1 MEKPEYIEIDKRSAV
16 ALTEIGYV
24 VGYRGEEFTLGEGSD
39 AERRFWKRYGKAY
52 LTRNGDLLVK
62 DREYGDG
69 FPYIE
74 EIEETRGIQ
83 ERVEEGIPF
92 SDQEWEEIK
101 EKTNP
106 LDSSDRP
113 TAIRITVATREK
125 LKRWGKSKGIEKA
138 GFDRIVLDLLESKGI
153 NNLDP
158 KMVNLSPREKEIVRL
173 IQKGINTTEEMKGEF
188 TDEISL
194 RSIQKEVNNLLR
206 KDVIFQKRRGNLSEY
221 FVKPPENP

>member
-39 AERRFWKRYGKAY
+39 VERRFWKRYGKAY

-74 EIEETRGIQ
+74 EIEEPIQ
-83 ERVEEGIPF
+83 ERLEEGIPF

-106 LDSSDRP
+106 LDSSDRL

-125 LKRWGKSKGIEKA
+125 LKKWGKSKGIEKA
-138 GFDRIVLDLLESKGI
+138 GSDRIVLDLLESKGI

-173 IQKGINTTEEMKGEF
+173 IQKGINTTEEMKDEF
-188 TDEISL
+188 FGDAISL
-194 RSIQKEVNNLLR
+194 RSIQKEVNSLLR

-221 FVKPPENP
+221 FVKTPE